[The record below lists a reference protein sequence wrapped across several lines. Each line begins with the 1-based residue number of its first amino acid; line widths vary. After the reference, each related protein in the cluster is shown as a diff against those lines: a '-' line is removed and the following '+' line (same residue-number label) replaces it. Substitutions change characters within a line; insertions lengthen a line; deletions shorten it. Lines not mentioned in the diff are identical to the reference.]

1 MTLSRHDTNY
11 GTGSYPE
18 PPQGLHLKMRQIA
31 NPSPFI
37 GPCLMI
43 ASVAYCE
50 HVGVKRQAGGV
61 KGLMMRW

>member
-1 MTLSRHDTNY
+1 MSMLCYLVITNVI
-11 GTGSYPE
+11 

-31 NPSPFI
+31 SPSPFI

-43 ASVAYCE
+43 ASLAYCE

-61 KGLMMRW
+61 KGLIIRW